1 MNWEFVEYLLSKF
14 YTVSRAV
21 FAEEATW
28 LFHNLLCALSP
39 PSSLQS
45 TCSCSHARHANE
57 SENALNSNSHSHF
70 FYFLS
75 FVLRILHNGCS
86 VKGGARGQTAPKY
99 SEKTWSLYACASGA
113 HWGTIFWTCTRT
125 GQSIYR
131 SFSRSLRLHKGW
143 REEEGVKRREKVAA
157 DWGRDLTLIVGSLRG
172 IAIF

>member
-39 PSSLQS
+39 PPSLQS
-45 TCSCSHARHANE
+45 TCTSHARHANE

-86 VKGGARGQTAPKY
+86 VKGGQGGRRRRNTAKKLDRSTRAQVGPIEGQYSGHARELVNRFIA
-99 SEKTWSLYACASGA
+99 
-113 HWGTIFWTCTRT
+113 
-125 GQSIYR
+125 
-131 SFSRSLRLHKGW
+131 RLVDRFDYTKGEERRKEW
-143 REEEGVKRREKVAA
+143 RGGRR
-157 DWGRDLTLIVGSLRG
+157 
-172 IAIF
+172 